1 MIKTIIKAF
10 PEKKRIP
17 PEDET
22 TVIRIAEM
30 FADTIQ
36 GENFV
41 GVPATFLRLQ
51 GCTLNCVW
59 CDTSEVWR
67 KGNPYTVKE
76 LLNICETNNLINK
89 WKNGQHLVLTGGSPL
104 LQQKALI
111 EFVQM
116 IKEKY
121 KFKPFIEIENEC
133 VIMPSSQ
140 MIEYVNLW
148 NNSPKLKNSGNKI
161 IRLRPEVIKKLNKLE
176 NSWFKFVISSDD
188 DWKEI
193 DDVYIKPGLIDKN
206 KIVLMP
212 EGINRNELQKHYNI
226 VIETAVR
233 ENIRMTD
240 RLHITIWNKKTGV

>member
-17 PEDET
+17 PEDGT

-41 GVPATFLRLQ
+41 GMPATFLRLQ

-111 EFVQM
+111 EFIQM
-116 IKEKY
+116 VKEKY

-161 IRLRPEVIKKLNKLE
+161 IRLRPEIIKKLNKLE

-212 EGINRNELQKHYNI
+212 EGINRDELQKHYNI
-226 VIETAVR
+226 VIETAIR